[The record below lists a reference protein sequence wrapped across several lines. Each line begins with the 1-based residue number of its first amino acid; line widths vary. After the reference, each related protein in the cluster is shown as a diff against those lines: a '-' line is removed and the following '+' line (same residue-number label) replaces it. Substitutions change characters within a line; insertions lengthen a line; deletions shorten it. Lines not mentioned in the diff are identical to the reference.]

1 MKKTL
6 VWIILTVFAVSLT
19 LMGTG
24 CQQEAAP
31 AEEMA
36 AEEEPA
42 EEMAEEVQEEAAP
55 EEEEMAE
62 ETEEAEPLTDIHI
75 GNVMPYLEGWF
86 TYFDQGFNIGLQQ
99 EDVEVTQI
107 LTNWEPEAEIQA
119 VRDMIA
125 LGVDAISVTSGNPDA
140 AQTLCQIANDAGVP
154 IQIVDTRQSE
164 GPGEP
169 FEIVEF
175 DWYEVGVMFG
185 EKIAENWPDSKVV
198 QVQGLAGFSTV
209 ESQIE
214 AMEKI
219 EEDTGAYETVQL
231 EYTDYGIETAK
242 NIIRDLIQS
251 GREFDVVVC
260 GAQEMAEGT
269 IQALEEANMLE
280 EVIVI
285 SGNGGVLDEANFAA
299 GKLDA
304 AISQPCGLH
313 GIISAISIL
322 EYLKGNPPL
331 ELVQT
336 PIVWSTVDN
345 WEETLIPWDIDESW
359 IPVAE
364 EFIKTGELVY

>member
-1 MKKTL
+1 MKRSL
-6 VWIILTVFAVSLT
+6 IWVLIAVFAISLT
-19 LMGTG
+19 LMGSG
-24 CQQEAAP
+24 CQP
-31 AEEMA
+31 A
-36 AEEEPA
+36 AEPAAQEPAAEEPA
-42 EEMAEEVQEEAAP
+42 EEVAEEPAEEA
-55 EEEEMAE
+55 
-62 ETEEAEPLTDIHI
+62 LTDVHI

-99 EDVEVTQI
+99 ADVEVTQI

-119 VRDMIA
+119 VRDLIA

-140 AQTLCQIANDAGVP
+140 AQTLCQVANEAGVP

-175 DWYEVGVMFG
+175 DWYGVGVMFA
-185 EKIAENWPDSKVV
+185 EKIAENWPDAKVV

-219 EEDTGAYETVQL
+219 ENETGAFETVQL
-231 EYTDYGIETAK
+231 EYTDYGIETSK

-280 EVIVI
+280 DVIVI
-285 SGNGGVLDEANFAA
+285 SGNGGVLDETNFAA

-336 PIVWSTVDN
+336 PIVWCTMED
-345 WEETLIPWDIDESW
+345 WEDTLIPWDIDESW

-364 EFIKTGELVY
+364 EFVKTGELNY